1 MRNLIIEI
9 NQDIERYQET
19 VLLGLTAKQLLF
31 SAASVAAGGGIVL
44 VLYPFI
50 GLTASVYL
58 IIPVVTPIAL
68 GGFYSYHGMSFY
80 PCMRRKL
87 RMLFANRPLVYV
99 STEREEELYLLSGK
113 EKRNRKQKENS
124 KKRSKKS
131 RKRNRTTSFPGT
143 FG

>member
-68 GGFYSYHGMSFY
+68 D
-80 PCMRRKL
+80 RKS
-87 RMLFANRPLVYV
+87 VV
-99 STEREEELYLLSGK
+99 
-113 EKRNRKQKENS
+113 
-124 KKRSKKS
+124 
-131 RKRNRTTSFPGT
+131 
-143 FG
+143 